1 MYTIPEN
8 KKIILFDG
16 VCNLCNKTVNKVI
29 DYDKKNTFLFTA
41 LQSETGQQIIKKIG
55 INTNEVDS
63 IILYENNMAYYI
75 KSTAAIKIMNDLGG
89 FWSVTKIFWIF
100 PEGFRNWVYD
110 IIARN
115 RYKWFGKE
123 DNCRIPTSELKAKFL
138 D

>member
-1 MYTIPEN
+1 
-8 KKIILFDG
+8 
-16 VCNLCNKTVNKVI
+16 
-29 DYDKKNTFLFTA
+29 
-41 LQSETGQQIIKKIG
+41 
-55 INTNEVDS
+55 
-63 IILYENNMAYYI
+63 MAYYI